1 MTALELQR
9 LFNHAKSD
17 EKAFTKLKAEALP
30 LVLDE
35 LRKSGNTETRRM
47 LTIVEQ
53 IQKYQFKKK

>member
-9 LFNHAKSD
+9 LFNRSMSD
-17 EKAFTKLKAEALP
+17 EKAFTKLKAEALG

-35 LRKSGNTETRRM
+35 LSKSGNTETRRM
-47 LTIVEQ
+47 LAIVEQ